1 MSEKDLM
8 DYLKKE
14 EYYKEKNDIEIS
26 GPLVQPEYPEISS
39 VKTQVMILPLSLE
52 DEVQTCG
59 TANVL
64 KEFAKNLN
72 IKCSKNTEYI
82 VFNEKNNK
90 FDIKA
95 ARERYIFYKEMEQHQ
110 NDMISLKHQFV
121 SHRSFPKHDDNHSGS
136 DDLEDN
142 LIGVQSEKLA
152 SSFKTKMKQISSHM
166 SKLLKKMKLL
176 VQDKNISDAYS
187 AVKLHIS
194 EWIGQIAESI
204 KDESIYNCIIEH
216 IQEKNTITASVFE
229 LLDEHVDTAEQLSEH
244 ANTSSN
250 AEDTTAAKRPLRDH
264 VITVGDVKT
273 TMTIR
278 GASAKQIESNT
289 EIVRRHFNHGNFQ
302 RNFNA
307 IEDFFWGVM
316 VACVKEFQSSTF
328 FPPSYIIEDYKKK
341 DQEYS
346 KFVLKC
352 FKDWLDYNKT
362 DSTFEYFYLFLT
374 KFGPLL
380 YKLRQAVRM
389 GNGKARE
396 ACWIE
401 LTPIFAAFN
410 KKNYKTESLV
420 HMLNFTALWPLAYR
434 EMFRRNC
441 SVNVKGKHGHNFA
454 IDEYMETFVVKPV
467 KLYGRKQT
475 TIEMLGKICM
485 NIELLE
491 HIKSIY
497 QQSFDTSIGGKSSV
511 PDPTPD
517 WIKVAWFAIHHKW
530 LINAQRKTVNLYPHG
545 KKELSDLADIPK
557 ECLNVEERGCNK
569 IKENF
574 SEMIYRQ
581 FPTQTFVNFTKSTDG
596 SSG

>member
-1 MSEKDLM
+1 MQNVKV
-8 DYLKKE
+8 LKKLCI
-14 EYYKEKNDIEIS
+14 D
-26 GPLVQPEYPEISS
+26 
-39 VKTQVMILPLSLE
+39 
-52 DEVQTCG
+52 
-59 TANVL
+59 
-64 KEFAKNLN
+64 
-72 IKCSKNTEYI
+72 
-82 VFNEKNNK
+82 
-90 FDIKA
+90 
-95 ARERYIFYKEMEQHQ
+95 
-110 NDMISLKHQFV
+110 
-121 SHRSFPKHDDNHSGS
+121 
-136 DDLEDN
+136 
-142 LIGVQSEKLA
+142 
-152 SSFKTKMKQISSHM
+152 
-166 SKLLKKMKLL
+166 
-176 VQDKNISDAYS
+176 
-187 AVKLHIS
+187 VKLTFFCNYHLYRYGARCDGTFPGNIPS
-194 EWIGQIAESI
+194 PLQIAESI

-229 LLDEHVDTAEQLSEH
+229 LLDEHVDTAEQLSEQ

-278 GASAKQIESNT
+278 GVRNRSPDEFGSFT
-289 EIVRRHFNHGNFQ
+289 EAPGDFHTQGYIMQCIARIMGPGGFYYVARQVLNRLKVTPKSFEDIFNHGNFQ

-316 VACVKEFQSSTF
+316 VACVKEFQSSAF

-420 HMLNFTALWPLAYR
+420 HVLNFTALWPLAYR

-475 TIEMLGKICM
+475 TIEMLGRICM

-497 QQSFDTSIGGKSSV
+497 QQSFDTSVGGKSSV

-517 WIKVAWFAIHHKW
+517 WVKVAWFAIHHKW
-530 LINAQRKTVNLYPHG
+530 LINAQRKTVNVYPHG
-545 KKELSDLADIPK
+545 KKELSDLANVPK

-581 FPTQTFVNFTKSTDG
+581 FPTQTFVNFTKSKDG